1 MNDHFFYLNFTSSL
15 IKDSMLKP
23 QLFSSL
29 KGYDKKHFFSD
40 ITAGLIVGIV
50 ALPLAIAFAIASGV
64 APEKGL
70 ITAII
75 GGFIISALGGSK
87 VQIGGPTGAFVVI
100 VYSIV
105 QNYGMNGLL
114 ISTVM
119 AGVILVIMGLAKFG
133 SIIKFIP
140 HPVVVGFTS
149 GIALIIFSS
158 QVKDFLGLQITN
170 VPADFIDKWTQFA
183 AFINTINPYAF
194 FIAAGSLLIIIFW
207 QKLSHKIPGS
217 IVALIVSTLA
227 VNIFNLPVETIG
239 SQFGEIS
246 STLPSLNSFDI
257 SLSTIKNLIQPAT
270 TIAILAAIESL
281 LSAVVADG
289 MIGGKHRSNM
299 ELVAQGAANIITPLF
314 GGMPA
319 TGAIAR
325 TATNIKNGARTPV
338 AGITHAF
345 VLLLIMIF
353 FGQWAKLIPMATLSA
368 ILVVVAYNMS
378 EWRTFRSLLKSP
390 RSDVIVLLTTF
401 GLTVVFDLTIAIEI
415 GMVLAVFLFMRRMA
429 MVTNVGVITR
439 ELTDDE
445 EVIVDPMA
453 IDKKDVPERVEVFEI
468 NGPFFFGA
476 VEKFKEATEV
486 IENPPW
492 VRIIRMRNVP
502 AIDSTGLHVL
512 EEVLHDSRKEGTEVV
527 FSGVHAQPLMAFE
540 NSGLLKKIGEKNIH
554 SNIDEA
560 LTRAKEILSEKN
572 II

>member
-1 MNDHFFYLNFTSSL
+1 
-15 IKDSMLKP
+15 MLKP

-29 KGYDKKHFFSD
+29 KEYNKKLFLSD
-40 ITAGLIVGIV
+40 ISSGLIVGIV

-75 GGFIISALGGSK
+75 AGFIISALGGSK

-119 AGVILVIMGLAKFG
+119 AGVILVIMGLARFG
-133 SIIKFIP
+133 SVIKFIP
-140 HPVVVGFTS
+140 HPVIVGFTS

-158 QVKDFLGLQITN
+158 QVKDFLGLQVKNI
-170 VPADFIDKWTQFA
+170 PADFIGKWTLFA
-183 AFINTINPYAF
+183 SFINTINLWTV

-207 QKLSHKIPGS
+207 QKFSHKIPGS
-217 IVALIVSTLA
+217 IIALLVSTLA

-239 SQFGEIS
+239 SRFGEIS
-246 STLPSLNSFDI
+246 STLPSFQGLDI
-257 SLSTIKNLIQPAT
+257 SLSTIRNLIQPAT

-314 GGMPA
+314 GGIPA

-325 TATNIKNGARTPV
+325 TATNIKNGGRTPV
-338 AGITHAF
+338 AGIIHAF
-345 VLLLIMIF
+345 VLLLIMIS
-353 FGQWAKLIPMATLSA
+353 FGRWVKLIPMAALSA
-368 ILVVVAYNMS
+368 ILVIVAYNMS
-378 EWRTFRSLLKSP
+378 EWRTFRTLLKSP
-390 RSDVIVLLTTF
+390 KSDVVVLLTTF
-401 GLTVVFDLTIAIEI
+401 GLTVIFDLTIAIEI

-439 ELTDDE
+439 ELNDDNE
-445 EVIVDPMA
+445 TPVDPMS
-453 IDKKDVPERVEVFEI
+453 IDKKDVPANVEVFEI

-476 VEKFKEATEV
+476 VEKFKEATEI
-486 IENPPW
+486 IENPPK

-512 EEVLHDSRKEGTEVV
+512 EEVLHDSRKEGTEIV
-527 FSGVHAQPLMAFE
+527 FSGVHAQPLIAFE
-540 NSGLLKKIGEKNIH
+540 NSGLLKKIGDENIH

-560 LTRAKEILSEKN
+560 LDRAKEILNKN
-572 II
+572 N